1 MTNLVVRLFCFMS
14 KPEEN
19 FIQYIKHHKSY
30 SSHTVVAYENDLV
43 QFKKYIEEV
52 FELDSLKEVKRDMIR
67 SWVVTLIKSD
77 VSSTTVNRKVSAL
90 KSFYKYLRIEGEV
103 KSNPTFQISI
113 PKQKKKLPEFIP
125 ESDMKAGTINIQED
139 QYSSDIMEDVIISLL
154 YGTGIRLSELIGLT
168 LNDVNFAK
176 NSIKVMG
183 KRQKERII
191 PLPKKVLCKIEKYIT
206 YRTETFEN
214 PEPFL
219 FLTKQGKKLYPK
231 FVYRLVNTY
240 IRSASTISKK
250 SPHVLRHSFAT
261 HMLNNGADL
270 NTIKELLGHA
280 SLAATQV
287 YTHNTVEK
295 LKNIYSQA
303 HPRGE

>member
-1 MTNLVVRLFCFMS
+1 MPNN
-14 KPEEN
+14 EQN
-19 FIQYIKHHKSY
+19 FLQYIKHHKSY
-30 SSHTVVAYENDLV
+30 SSHTIVAYENDLA
-43 QFKKYIEEV
+43 QFEQYVKES
-52 FELDSLKEVKRDMIR
+52 FELKCLTLVKRDMVR
-67 SWVVTLIKSD
+67 SWVVTLIKAG
-77 VSSTTVNRKVSAL
+77 VSSSTVNRKISAL
-90 KSFYKYLRIEGEV
+90 KSFYKYLRLEGV
-103 KSNPTFQISI
+103 IKTNPTFQISI
-113 PKQKKKLPEFIP
+113 PKQKKKIPEFIP
-125 ESDMKAGTINIQED
+125 ESDMKSAVVSLSNGQFSTD
-139 QYSSDIMEDVIISLL
+139 KMEDVIITLL
-154 YGTGIRLSELIGLT
+154 YGTGIRLAELISLKVS
-168 LNDVNFAK
+168 DVNFEK

-183 KRQKERII
+183 KRQKERIV
-191 PLPKKVLCKIEKYIT
+191 PLASKVIKKVEEYIT
-206 YRTETFEN
+206 YRSETFDN

>member
-1 MTNLVVRLFCFMS
+1 MS
-14 KPEEN
+14 NNEQN
-19 FIQYIKHHKSY
+19 FLEYIKHHKSY
-30 SSHTVVAYENDLV
+30 SAHTVVAYENDLS
-43 QFKKYIEEV
+43 QFRLYIEES
-52 FELDSLKEVKRDMIR
+52 FELTSLTLVKRDMVR
-67 SWVVTLIKSD
+67 SWVVALIKAN
-77 VSSTTVNRKVSAL
+77 VSSSTVNRKISAL
-90 KSFYKYLRIEGEV
+90 KSYYKYLRLEGV
-103 KSNPTFQISI
+103 IKTNPTFQISI
-113 PKQKKKLPEFIP
+113 PKQKKKIPEFIP
-125 ESDMKAGTINIQED
+125 ESDM
-139 QYSSDIMEDVIISLL
+139 SSTLANFGSEQFSKDKMEDVIITLL
-154 YGTGIRLSELIGLT
+154 YGTGIRLVELINLKVS
-168 LNDVNFAK
+168 DVNFEK
-176 NSIKVMG
+176 HSIKVMG
-183 KRQKERII
+183 KRQKERIV
-191 PLPKKVLCKIEKYIT
+191 PLANQVIKKVEEYIT